1 MTQDVRNYVN
11 GEWCDASGGER
22 AKNLNPATGELVG
35 WYPKGGVEDARAA
48 IAAARAALPA
58 WRATPAPV
66 RGRVIERA
74 ARLMEER
81 KDALARALT
90 LEEGKTLHESAGEVQ
105 KAINV
110 LEFTAGEARRLNGE
124 TIPSEMP
131 RTFAY
136 TVRQPL
142 GVVGIVTPWNFP
154 VCIPAWKIAPA
165 LVSGNTVVFK
175 PASLTPLTAQ
185 IIVQIF
191 ADAGAPRGTLNL
203 VLGSGA
209 TVGQA
214 VVEATEVA
222 ALSFT
227 GSNDVGTAL
236 YRDGASRGK
245 KVQCEM
251 GGKNAL
257 VLLRDGD
264 VELAAVATAQGAF
277 GSSGQRCTATSRAV
291 VERQVLEPFLAAV
304 EGLAKKIVV
313 GDGTRAGVT
322 MGPVVDEGQLRTVME
337 YVEIG
342 KREAKLV
349 YGGRRLGDGEHAK
362 GFFVEPTIFAGVKA
376 EHRIAQE
383 EVFGP
388 VLSVIAVDSPEEAL
402 AVTNGVRYGLSSSI
416 YTRDLVLAQRF
427 IDEVETG
434 IVHINSPTMGG
445 EAQLPFGGMKATGVG
460 QREMGKTAIDFYT
473 EWKTVYVDYTGTK
486 RETNIY

>member
-1 MTQDVRNYVN
+1 MAQDVRNFIN
-11 GEWCDASGGER
+11 GEWCDARSGER
-22 AKNLNPATGELVG
+22 GANVNPATGETVG
-35 WYPKGGVEDARAA
+35 QYAKGGVEDARAA

-58 WRATPAPV
+58 WRSTPPPV
-66 RGRVIERA
+66 RGRVLERA

-81 KDALARALT
+81 KDALAMAMT
-90 LEEGKTLHESAGEVQ
+90 LEEGKTLGEAAGEVQ
-105 KAINV
+105 KSINV
-110 LEFTAGEARRLNGE
+110 LEFVAGEARRLNGE

-142 GVVGIVTPWNFP
+142 GVVAVITPWNFP
-154 VCIPAWKIAPA
+154 LCIPTWKIAPA
-165 LVSGNTVVFK
+165 LVGGNTVVFK
-175 PASLTPLTAQ
+175 PASLTPLCAQ
-185 IIVQIF
+185 LLTQIF

-209 TVGQA
+209 SVGQTL
-214 VVEATEVA
+214 VEAPETA

-264 VELAAVATAQGAF
+264 VELAAVAAAQGAF

-291 VERQVLEPFLAAV
+291 VERAVHDQFVAALKALAAKV
-304 EGLAKKIVV
+304 VV
-313 GDGTRAGVT
+313 GDGTKPGVT
-322 MGPVVDEGQLRTVME
+322 MGPVVDEGQLRTVLE
-337 YVEIG
+337 YVEVG
-342 KREAKLV
+342 RKEARLV
-349 YGGRRLGDGEHAK
+349 FGGERLTEAGLAK
-362 GFFVEPTIFAGVKA
+362 GWFVAPTLFTGVHA

-383 EVFGP
+383 EIFGP
-388 VLSVIAVDSPEEAL
+388 VLSVLAVDSFEEAL
-402 AVTNGVRYGLSSSI
+402 EVANGVRYGLSSSL
-416 YTRDLVLAQRF
+416 YTRDLVQAQRF

-434 IVHINSPTMGG
+434 IVHINSPTVGG

-460 QREMGKTAIDFYT
+460 QREMGKTAVDFYT